1 MKHRASVTVD
11 KEHYLELLAAGVNIS
26 GLVNEAIGRE
36 ARRIQAERWKA
47 ENREGMEEVANF
59 IAQHGSLPTKTGAG
73 DAVHRLRIHARAI
86 IVFVDVQSDI
96 VETPGRR
103 IVIPLLE
110 SHHLSERLISSFSR
124 WLASMGK
131 NTVP

>member
-11 KEHYLELLAAGVNIS
+11 KKHYLELLAAGVNIS

-59 IAQHGSLPTKTGAG
+59 IAQHGSFA
-73 DAVHRLRIHARAI
+73 DENR
-86 IVFVDVQSDI
+86 S
-96 VETPGRR
+96 
-103 IVIPLLE
+103 
-110 SHHLSERLISSFSR
+110 
-124 WLASMGK
+124 W
-131 NTVP
+131 

>member
-36 ARRIQAERWKA
+36 ARRIQAERWRA

-59 IAQHGSLPTKTGAG
+59 IAQHGSFA
-73 DAVHRLRIHARAI
+73 DENR
-86 IVFVDVQSDI
+86 D
-96 VETPGRR
+96 
-103 IVIPLLE
+103 
-110 SHHLSERLISSFSR
+110 
-124 WLASMGK
+124 W
-131 NTVP
+131 

>member
-36 ARRIQAERWKA
+36 ARRIQVERWKA

-59 IAQHGSLPTKTGAG
+59 IAQHGSFA
-73 DAVHRLRIHARAI
+73 DENR
-86 IVFVDVQSDI
+86 S
-96 VETPGRR
+96 
-103 IVIPLLE
+103 
-110 SHHLSERLISSFSR
+110 
-124 WLASMGK
+124 W
-131 NTVP
+131 

>member
-59 IAQHGSLPTKTGAG
+59 IAQHGS
-73 DAVHRLRIHARAI
+73 
-86 IVFVDVQSDI
+86 FSD
-96 VETPGRR
+96 ENR
-103 IVIPLLE
+103 
-110 SHHLSERLISSFSR
+110 S
-124 WLASMGK
+124 W
-131 NTVP
+131 

>member
-59 IAQHGSLPTKTGAG
+59 IAQH
-73 DAVHRLRIHARAI
+73 V
-86 IVFVDVQSDI
+86 
-96 VETPGRR
+96 
-103 IVIPLLE
+103 
-110 SHHLSERLISSFSR
+110 SFADENRS
-124 WLASMGK
+124 W
-131 NTVP
+131 

>member
-1 MKHRASVTVD
+1 MKHKASVTVD

-59 IAQHGSLPTKTGAG
+59 IAQHGSFA
-73 DAVHRLRIHARAI
+73 DENR
-86 IVFVDVQSDI
+86 S
-96 VETPGRR
+96 
-103 IVIPLLE
+103 
-110 SHHLSERLISSFSR
+110 
-124 WLASMGK
+124 W
-131 NTVP
+131 